1 MTEAEEHAVK
11 EGYHQERTMSKAA
24 SLAMEL
30 SKEKKR
36 LQTELEELQEEF
48 DIVKPTT
55 PTGTP
60 DWYVKWTATIL
71 AVTGVFLISANFILY
86 GQIAYIASSIG
97 WVFVGMVWGDRA
109 IMIGSSISGTAVAM
123 NLVAGLVNTI

>member
-1 MTEAEEHAVK
+1 MIEAEEHAVK